1 MIEIKCRGRK
11 SSAPE
16 PFPELFL
23 LLFVQVLVHIS
34 PEFLFP
40 FNNFADDKRTVIPI
54 NVYR

>member
-1 MIEIKCRGRK
+1 MIEIKCKGRK

-16 PFPELFL
+16 LFL
-23 LLFVQVLVHIS
+23 LVFVQALVHMS
-34 PEFLFP
+34 AELLFP